1 MAKRLRLFSEEK
13 WKQVNNESKMLL
25 DDYLLELQSQGK
37 SEKTIY
43 QYKADIRAFL
53 CWGVEGAKNKSIL
66 ELKKRTFRQFFIEMK
81 NNGTSPAR
89 INRFQ
94 SSIRN
99 LLAFAEQEED
109 EYDYDRNAMS
119 TIKGIQGEKVRD
131 IYFLTD
137 KQIEIIYNRLLEKKE
152 YQKAL
157 YLALSYDSAGRRNEI
172 AQVKKDGFLIKNQT
186 NQVIGKRGKKFK
198 LLYFSRSKIA
208 ARLWFEQRG
217 EDDFDTLWMRKDLKE
232 PISAY
237 EAGYNWTVEFRSIL
251 QEETGEFI
259 PFNPH
264 SFRHSALENFSN
276 GTHYVLR
283 EMDKEKLDI
292 NALKVL
298 ANHSDISTTQS
309 YLMDRDSEVLAN
321 ALGIDLED

>member
-1 MAKRLRLFSEEK
+1 
-13 WKQVNNESKMLL
+13 
-25 DDYLLELQSQGK
+25 
-37 SEKTIY
+37 
-43 QYKADIRAFL
+43 
-53 CWGVEGAKNKSIL
+53 
-66 ELKKRTFRQFFIEMK
+66 
-81 NNGTSPAR
+81 
-89 INRFQ
+89 
-94 SSIRN
+94 
-99 LLAFAEQEED
+99 
-109 EYDYDRNAMS
+109 
-119 TIKGIQGEKVRD
+119 
-131 IYFLTD
+131 
-137 KQIEIIYNRLLEKKE
+137 
-152 YQKAL
+152 
-157 YLALSYDSAGRRNEI
+157 
-172 AQVKKDGFLIKNQT
+172 
-186 NQVIGKRGKKFK
+186 
-198 LLYFSRSKIA
+198 
-208 ARLWFEQRG
+208 
-217 EDDFDTLWMRKDLKE
+217 MRKDLKE

-321 ALGIDLED
+321 ALGIELED